1 LGVIKREKMD
11 TKLIIGIVILVVL
24 AILCFL
30 LRVASRSASRKRKYR
45 EVEDKIRKGIKP
57 LSKDMG
63 AERRHP
69 VSEYEE
75 CIRITGDKNV
85 KAWGTWLLAQFYH
98 SNPHR
103 RKDYLEKAIQC
114 YAHIVEDYP
123 DYPFH
128 EESLFRLGNLLL
140 FEKLEHKKVCQLYQK
155 LLRKYPQSKWVTVA
169 RERIEL
175 IKNNL
180 AHLLALNNYI
190 LAERYFEQGKYEKS
204 IGSLLSIVKEYPE
217 SDLASQ
223 ALYFLGDIY
232 NFKLKDYV
240 KAIAEYRNLIQKF
253 PRNRFVANAQ
263 FKIAECCRKMEDW
276 QEAIEVYKKFIQ
288 EYSQYGY
295 ADYAQ
300 FYMGQ
305 CYERL
310 KDWEKAKAAYSL
322 ISANYPE
329 SIWTDVARNRIKY
342 LDRYLGG

>member
-1 LGVIKREKMD
+1 MNTR
-11 TKLIIGIVILVVL
+11 LISTIVTVAAVFIIYI
-24 AILCFL
+24 A
-30 LRVASRSASRKRKYR
+30 LRRSLHALSRKRKYR
-45 EVEDKIRKGIKP
+45 EVEEKIRRGIKP
-57 LSKDMG
+57 LSKEKG

-75 CIRITGDKNV
+75 CIRITRDNNV
-85 KAWGTWLLAQFYH
+85 KAWGSWLLAQFYH
-98 SNPHR
+98 DNPHR
-103 RKDYLEKAIQC
+103 GKDYLGKAIQC
-114 YAHIVEDYP
+114 YAQIVEGYP

-140 FEKLEHKKVCQLYQK
+140 FEKLDYKKVCHVYQK
-155 LLRKYPQSKWVTVA
+155 LLQKYPQSKWVTVA

-180 AHLLALNNYI
+180 AHPLALNNYI

-204 IGSLLSIVKEYPE
+204 IESLLNIVKEYPE
-217 SDLASQ
+217 SDLSSW

-232 NFKLKDYV
+232 NFKLKDYG

-253 PRNRFVANAQ
+253 PRHRFVANAQ
-263 FKIAECCRKMEDW
+263 FKIAECCRKMEEW

-288 EYSQYGY
+288 DYSQYGY

-310 KDWEKAKAAYSL
+310 KDWEKAKAAYSS
-322 ISANYPE
+322 ISAKYPE